1 MIRIIG
7 IGSPFGDDRAAWEV
21 IAELAG
27 NQLQQ
32 VDLVTLNQPGAG
44 LINWFDGVE
53 RLILVD
59 TLLSPEPAPA
69 FLCID
74 PEALAAGTS
83 RLSSHGQQLRETLA
97 LATTLNCLPARTEI
111 YAVALP
117 DVDPEN
123 LNLAT
128 VQAAH
133 ALAQH
138 LAARIKSAGHPAPQG
153 EQPENN
159 GQ

>member
-21 IAELAG
+21 IAELAD

-32 VDLVTLNQPGAG
+32 VELVTLNQPGAS
-44 LINWFDGVE
+44 LINWFDGVDH
-53 RLILVD
+53 LILVD
-59 TLLSPEPAPA
+59 SLSSPDPAPA
-69 FLCID
+69 FLCLQ
-74 PEALAAGTS
+74 PEELASGHS

-97 LATTLNCLPARTEI
+97 LATTLNCLPAKTEI

-117 DVDPEN
+117 DADPQE
-123 LNLAT
+123 LGPAT
-128 VQAAH
+128 VRAAH
-133 ALAQH
+133 ALARH
-138 LAARIKSAGHPAPQG
+138 LAAHIQTAPG